1 MALFKKNKNQQ
12 AEIEEQKDTNAE
24 VKQAVLDKLNEK
36 LKGTIYDDCIIL
48 PKGYTIDVQIGRT
61 QEAEGVKMIQIVF
74 IVKNDDFDEP
84 LIEPVDAQGNSEE
97 EAAQMAADMFFG
109 AVWHPLDQAMSK
121 KNPVHISV
129 DYLRQH
135 YDFDMYCQSVI
146 RIGIKEKQPVML
158 MNYIKTDLPKY
169 LGSKKYYWIRV
180 YLAKFQD
187 KQVCEVRV
195 NGSVCTELSK
205 RFQPYID
212 GWDAEENFL
221 AEKQYAIFVQR
232 EDDQC
237 PYKKEIVIDGAKEC
251 IEKMVKLTNRDEY
264 IAMSKELEES
274 ITAKLSEDIE
284 DHDQADALGRSIA
297 AEIRIFI
304 PEILAKLTL
313 GYTEGDSLFLLEG
326 EGDSQQSIE
335 FKKTQ
340 LRSYFYLQQA
350 VLEYLSTRPEQ
361 QDVTRIVT
369 NSVAFREMRKVM
381 DQAKEQNKE
390 LNPADLFV
398 PGTSY
403 KIGVDGYKVWQQ
415 AQ

>member
-12 AEIEEQKDTNAE
+12 AETEEQKDTNAE

-237 PYKKEIVIDGAKEC
+237 PYKKEIVIDGTKEC

-403 KIGVDGYKVWQQ
+403 KIGVDGYKVW
-415 AQ
+415 

>member
-1 MALFKKNKNQQ
+1 MAFFKKNKNQQ
-12 AEIEEQKDTNAE
+12 EEIEEKKDNNAA
-24 VKQAVLDKLNEK
+24 VKQAVLEKLNEK

-84 LIEPVDAQGNSEE
+84 LIEPVDAQGNSEV

-180 YLAKFQD
+180 YLAKYQD

-251 IEKMVKLTNRDEY
+251 IEKMVKITNRDEY
-264 IAMSKELEES
+264 IAMSRELEES
-274 ITAKLSEDIE
+274 ITAKLSEDIT
-284 DHDQADALGRSIA
+284 DKAQADALGRSIA

-326 EGDSQQSIE
+326 EGDEQQSIE

-350 VLEYLSTRPEQ
+350 VLEYISTRPEQ

-381 DQAKEQNKE
+381 DQAKEQNRE
-390 LNPADLFV
+390 INPADLFV

-403 KIGVDGYKVWQQ
+403 KIGVDGYKVW
-415 AQ
+415 

>member
-403 KIGVDGYKVWQQ
+403 KIGVDGYKVW
-415 AQ
+415 

>member
-1 MALFKKNKNQQ
+1 MALFKKKSQQ
-12 AEIEEQKDTNAE
+12 EEAKENDPKLE
-24 VKQAVLDKLNEK
+24 VKKAVLEVLNTK
-36 LKGTIYDDCIIL
+36 LKGTVYDDCVIL
-48 PKGYTIDVQIGRT
+48 PKGYTIDVQVGRQ
-61 QEAEGVKMIQIVF
+61 QEAEGIKMLQVVF
-74 IVKNDDFDEP
+74 IIKNDDFDEA
-84 LIEPVDAQGNSEE
+84 LIEPVDAQGKTEE
-97 EAAQMAADMFFG
+97 EAVQMAVDIFYG

-135 YDFDMYCQSVI
+135 YDFDMYCQSVV
-146 RIGIKEKQPVML
+146 RIGIKDKQPTML
-158 MNYIKTDLPKY
+158 LNYIKTDIPKY

-180 YLAKFQD
+180 YLAKYQD
-187 KQVCEVRV
+187 KQVCEVRI

-212 GWDAEENFL
+212 GWDAEENFMS
-221 AEKQYAIFVQR
+221 EKQYGIIIQR

-237 PYKKEIVIDGAKEC
+237 PFKKDIVMEGAHQC
-251 IEKMVKLTNRDEY
+251 IAEMVKITNRDEY
-264 IAMSKELEES
+264 IAMSKKLEDDMTE
-274 ITAKLSEDIE
+274 KLSADLDAE
-284 DHDQADALGRSIA
+284 QASVIGKSIA
-297 AEIRIFI
+297 AEIRVFI

-326 EGDSQQSIE
+326 EGDNQQSIE

-350 VLEYLSTRPEQ
+350 ILEYLSTGPSQE
-361 QDVTRIVT
+361 DVTRIVT

-381 DQAKEQNKE
+381 DQVKDQDRKI
-390 LNPADLFV
+390 NPADLFV

-403 KIGVDGYKVWQQ
+403 KIGVEGYKVW
-415 AQ
+415 

>member
-12 AEIEEQKDTNAE
+12 AETEEQKDTNAE

-284 DHDQADALGRSIA
+284 DHDQADTLGRSIA

-403 KIGVDGYKVWQQ
+403 KIGVDGYKVW
-415 AQ
+415 

>member
-12 AEIEEQKDTNAE
+12 AETEEQKDTNAE

-381 DQAKEQNKE
+381 DQAKEQNRE
-390 LNPADLFV
+390 INPADLFV

-403 KIGVDGYKVWQQ
+403 KIGVDGYKVW
-415 AQ
+415 

>member
-1 MALFKKNKNQQ
+1 MAFFKKNKNQQ
-12 AEIEEQKDTNAE
+12 EEIEEKKDNNAA
-24 VKQAVLDKLNEK
+24 VKQAVLEKLNEK

-84 LIEPVDAQGNSEE
+84 LIEPVDAQGNSED

-180 YLAKFQD
+180 YLAKYQD

-251 IEKMVKLTNRDEY
+251 IEKMVKITNRDEY

-274 ITAKLSEDIE
+274 ITAKLSEDIT
-284 DHDQADALGRSIA
+284 DKAQADALGRSIA

-326 EGDSQQSIE
+326 EGDEQQSIE

-350 VLEYLSTRPEQ
+350 VLEYISTRPEQ

-381 DQAKEQNKE
+381 DQAKEQNRE
-390 LNPADLFV
+390 INPADLFV

-403 KIGVDGYKVWQQ
+403 KIGVDGYKVW
-415 AQ
+415 